1 MEITIH
7 TDGGSRG
14 NPGNAAI
21 GVFVEGDG
29 KVLAGIG
36 KRIGIETN
44 NVAEYKAVIEAFVWL
59 LENKEIHSIS
69 KATFYMDSLLVFS
82 QLTGKYKIKDENI
95 RSMVFTIREKQSE
108 LNLPVFWNH
117 IPREKN
123 KDADLLVNRA
133 LDNLI

>member
-29 KVLAGIG
+29 KVLAKIG
-36 KRIGIETN
+36 KRIGVETN

-69 KATFYMDSLLVFS
+69 KVTFYMDSMLVFS

-108 LNLPVFWNH
+108 LNIPVFWNH

>member
-1 MEITIH
+1 MEISIH

-29 KVLAGIG
+29 KVLSGIG
-36 KRIGIETN
+36 KRIGVETN

-69 KATFYMDSLLVFS
+69 KVTFYMDSLLVFS

-108 LNLPVFWNH
+108 LNIPVFWNH

>member
-29 KVLAGIG
+29 KVLSGIG
-36 KRIGIETN
+36 KRIGVETN

-69 KATFYMDSLLVFS
+69 KVTFYMDSLLVFS

-108 LNLPVFWNH
+108 LNIPVFWNH